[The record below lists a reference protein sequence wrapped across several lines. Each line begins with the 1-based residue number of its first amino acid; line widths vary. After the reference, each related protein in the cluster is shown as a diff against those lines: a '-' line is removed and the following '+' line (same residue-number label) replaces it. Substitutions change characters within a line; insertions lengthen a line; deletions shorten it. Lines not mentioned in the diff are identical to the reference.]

1 VTPVEQVKLRRAG
14 VGLRACD
21 PDKARA
27 GLTLFAPMGADST
40 VYLIDLGG
48 EIVHTWCMPYLP

>member
-1 VTPVEQVKLRRAG
+1 MTHVEQVKLKRAG

-21 PDKARA
+21 PDKACA

-48 EIVHTWCMPYLP
+48 ER